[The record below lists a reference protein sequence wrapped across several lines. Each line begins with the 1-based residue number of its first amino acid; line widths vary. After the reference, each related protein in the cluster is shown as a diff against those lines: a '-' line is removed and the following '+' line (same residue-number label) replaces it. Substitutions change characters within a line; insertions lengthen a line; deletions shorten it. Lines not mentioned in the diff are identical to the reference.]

1 MTIAI
6 IGGAGF
12 IGSALRRSLER
23 DNTIASYFDIKI
35 DGHDN
40 IIHYLDVEDTK
51 TFGKLKDAK
60 TIVNLAAAHTDNVQ
74 PVSKYHDVNVTGAE
88 NICNVARKNNVSKI
102 IFTSS
107 VAIYGFAIPNT
118 GEDGAPNFFNEY
130 GKSKYLAEQV
140 YINWY
145 NEDPNTRSL
154 FIIRPTVVFGE
165 GNKGNVDRLIRQILQ
180 KKFIMF
186 GSGHNIKSLAYIEN
200 IAEFL
205 KFSLTMPR
213 GLHIYNYVDKPD
225 LTMNELISFI
235 RSVGTDNNSILF
247 RLPLWLGLF
256 AARIID
262 LLSILLRTQFSVSYV
277 RMLKFSQTTQFDSSI
292 KSTKFVQPFTLRS
305 GLQRTINHILKENQD
320 ERQN

>member
-12 IGSALRRSLER
+12 IGTALRKSIER
-23 DNTIASYFDIKI
+23 DSITASYFDIEI
-35 DGHDN
+35 GSGDN
-40 IIHYLDVEDTK
+40 NCQYLDVVDARTLE
-51 TFGKLKDAK
+51 KLRDVD
-60 TIVNLAAAHTDNVQ
+60 TIVNLAAVHADNVK
-74 PVSKYHDVNVTGAE
+74 PESRYHDVNVVGAE
-88 NICNVARKNNVSKI
+88 NICNAARKFNVNKI

-107 VAIYGFAIPNT
+107 VAIYGFADPNT

-140 YINWY
+140 YIKWY
-145 NEDPNTRSL
+145 KEYPELRTL
-154 FIIRPTVVFGE
+154 CIIRPTVVFGE
-165 GNKGNVDRLIRQILQ
+165 DNKGNVDRLIRQILQ

-186 GSGHNIKSLAYIEN
+186 GSGQNIKSLAYIKN

-205 KFSLTMPR
+205 KFSLTMSG

-235 RSVGTDNNSILF
+235 RSVGTDKNSILF

-256 AARIID
+256 AARTID
-262 LLSILLRTQFSVSYV
+262 LLSILLRTQFSVSYM
-277 RMLKFSQTTQFDSSI
+277 RMLKFSQTTQFESSI
-292 KSTKFVQPFTLRS
+292 KRTKFVQPYTLRS
-305 GLQRTINHILKENQD
+305 GLKRTINHILKENQD
-320 ERQN
+320 EHQN